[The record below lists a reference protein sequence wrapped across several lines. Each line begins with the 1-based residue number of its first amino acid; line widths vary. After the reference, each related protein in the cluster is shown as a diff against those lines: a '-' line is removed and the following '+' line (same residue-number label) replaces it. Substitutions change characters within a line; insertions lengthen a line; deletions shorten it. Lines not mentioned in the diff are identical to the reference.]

1 MQQHVR
7 LIRATRLLERRMFL
21 KALALGLTV
30 PVAARLARTAS
41 AAPAVAPKRFFLF
54 YMPHGVPPEH
64 FNPQVSASDRTSFAL
79 DKPSTDA
86 NVPDVSILSPF
97 QKYQSSVNVYQ
108 GFKYLAGQ
116 THSSLLSC
124 LSGLGGGSADE
135 KTSRTSVEHVIAKA
149 LGVKPLILGA
159 CSHQAY
165 GLDTNGKLFWDGTAV
180 DPQKN
185 PAAAADALFGKTS
198 AAAPVNADAELRKD
212 LLALT
217 ATEIQSLQGTLGDLT
232 TEKTKLQRHLEA
244 IQSIQS
250 GSGMGSGVSSCTAT
264 PSLPTVE
271 KVRAASAGQVID
283 PSGGNDYFY
292 QEANFQLLL
301 QAQLELVAQA
311 LVCNAAQVAAL
322 MPMYTTCDFNFNF
335 TQSMSK
341 ATPTT
346 GWAHHGALSHT
357 AAQQAKGYDASNQT
371 PSIANLN
378 PDTRRAFAGAQ
389 LWFMQQLD
397 KYVVSVLANTDDPTA
412 PGSKVLDN
420 SLIYIMSEIGDC
432 NNHTT
437 VTSLKDS
444 YPPFPAY
451 LPLVSIGKSGGALKS
466 GQVIHFDTDRPAAD
480 LYLTFAKAMGAS
492 SATFPSTTGPVTEA
506 LT

>member
-1 MQQHVR
+1 
-7 LIRATRLLERRMFL
+7 MFL

-30 PVAARLARTAS
+30 PAAARLARTAS
-41 AAPAVAPKRFFLF
+41 AAPAAAPKRFFLF

-64 FNPQVSASDRTSFAL
+64 FNPQVSASDRTSFTL
-79 DKPSTDA
+79 DKPSTDPKK
-86 NVPDVSILSPF
+86 PDVSILSPF
-97 QKYQSSVNVYQ
+97 QKYNSSVNVYQ

-116 THSSLLSC
+116 THSSVLSC
-124 LSGLGGGSADE
+124 LSGFAGDSADD
-135 KTSRTSVEHVIAKA
+135 KASRTSVEHVIAKA

-159 CSHQAY
+159 CSHLPY
-165 GLDTNGKLFWDGTAV
+165 GLDTNGKLFWNGTAV

-185 PAAAADALFGKTS
+185 PAAAADALFAKTS
-198 AAAPVNADAELRKD
+198 AAPPVNADVELRKD

-244 IQSIQS
+244 IQNIQS
-250 GSGMGSGVSSCTAT
+250 SSGVSSGVSSCTAT

-271 KVRAASAGQVID
+271 KVRAASKGQVID

-292 QEANFQLLL
+292 QEANFPLLL

-322 MPMYTTCDFNFNF
+322 MPMYTTCDFNFSF
-335 TQSMSK
+335 SQPLSQVDKT
-341 ATPTT
+341 ATN
-346 GWAHHGALSHT
+346 WAHHGALSHT
-357 AAQQAKGYDASNQT
+357 AAAAAKDYDYQNQT
-371 PSIANLN
+371 PSLANLN

-389 LWFMQQLD
+389 LWLMQQLD
-397 KYVVSVLANTDDPTA
+397 QYVISVLANTDDPSA
-412 PGSKVLDN
+412 PGTKVLDN
-420 SLIYIMSEIGDC
+420 SLIYIMSEIGEC

-437 VTSLKDS
+437 VTSLHS
-444 YPPFPAY
+444 SLPFPAY

-466 GQVIHFDTDRPAAD
+466 GQVIQFDTDRPASD

-492 SATFPSTTGPVTEA
+492 SATFPATTGAVTEA

>member
-7 LIRATRLLERRMFL
+7 LIRATRFLERRMFL

-30 PVAARLARTAS
+30 PVAARLARTAA
-41 AAPAVAPKRFFLF
+41 AAPAAPPKRFFLF

-79 DKPSTDA
+79 DKPSSDMK
-86 NVPDVSILSPF
+86 VPDVSILSPF
-97 QKYQSSVNVYQ
+97 QKYKSSVNVYQ
-108 GFKYLAGQ
+108 GFKYLAGK
-116 THSSLLSC
+116 THSSILSC
-124 LSGLGGGSADE
+124 LSGLSGEESDD
-135 KTSRTSVEHVIAKA
+135 KTPRTSVEHVIAKA

-159 CSHQAY
+159 CSHQPY

-198 AAAPVNADAELRKD
+198 AAPPVNADAELRKE

-244 IQSIQS
+244 IQNIQS
-250 GSGMGSGVSSCTAT
+250 GSGVGSGVSSCTAT

-283 PSGGNDYFY
+283 SSGGNDYFY

-322 MPMYTTCDFNFNF
+322 MPMFTTCDFNFSFSQPLSLAMPN
-335 TQSMSK
+335 S
-341 ATPTT
+341 
-346 GWAHHGALSHT
+346 GWAHHAGLSHT
-357 AAQQAKGYDASNQT
+357 AGQAAKDYQAQNQT
-371 PSIANLN
+371 PSIANLD
-378 PDTRRAFAGAQ
+378 PTTRRAFAGAQ

-412 PGSKVLDN
+412 PGTKVLDN
-420 SLIYIMSEIGDC
+420 SLIYIMSEIGEC

-437 VTSLKDS
+437 VTSLTGS

-466 GQVIHFDTDRPAAD
+466 GQVIHFDTDRPASD

-492 SATFPSTTGPVTEA
+492 TSTFPATTGPVTEA

>member
-1 MQQHVR
+1 
-7 LIRATRLLERRMFL
+7 MFL

-30 PVAARLARTAS
+30 PVAARLARTAT
-41 AAPAVAPKRFFLF
+41 AAPASAPKRFFLF
-54 YMPHGVPPEH
+54 YVPHGVPPEH
-64 FNPQVSASDRTSFAL
+64 YNPKFADSDRTNFAL
-79 DKPSTDA
+79 DQT
-86 NVPDVSILSPF
+86 NRSILGPL
-97 QKYQSSVNVYQ
+97 QKYNASVNVYQ

-116 THSSLLSC
+116 THSSVLSC
-124 LSGLGGGSADE
+124 LSGFSGGSGDE
-135 KTSRTSVEHVIAKA
+135 TTPRTSMEHVIAHA

-159 CSHQAY
+159 CSHQPY

-198 AAAPVNADAELRKD
+198 AAPPANADAEMRKE

-217 ATEIQSLQGTLGDLT
+217 ATEIQSLQSALGDLT

-244 IQSIQS
+244 IQSLQS
-250 GSGMGSGVSSCTAT
+250 GSGVSAGVSSCTAT

-271 KVRAASAGQVID
+271 KVRAASAGQVINS
-283 PSGGNDYFY
+283 SGSNDYFY

-311 LVCNAAQVAAL
+311 LVCNAAQVTAL
-322 MPMYTTCDFNFNF
+322 MPMYTTCDFDFSF
-335 TQSMSK
+335 TKPMGG
-341 ATPTT
+341 ATVTN
-346 GWAHHGALSHT
+346 WAHHAALSHT
-357 AAQQAKGYDASNQT
+357 AGSAADDYQAQNQT

-378 PDTRRAFAGAQ
+378 PKTREAFANAQ

-397 KYVVSVLANTDDPTA
+397 KYVVSVLANTDDPSA
-412 PGSKVLDN
+412 PGTKVLDN
-420 SLIYIMSEIGDC
+420 SLIYIMSEIGEC

-437 VTSLKDS
+437 VTSLNGS

-451 LPLVSIGKSGGALKS
+451 LPLVSVGKSGGALKT
-466 GQVIHFDTDRPAAD
+466 GQVVHFDTDRPATD
-480 LYLTFAKAMGAS
+480 LYLTFAKAMGAT
-492 SATFPSTTGPVTEA
+492 ATFPSTTGPVTEA

>member
-30 PVAARLARTAS
+30 PVAARLARTAA

-124 LSGLGGGSADE
+124 LSGLGGGAADE

-198 AAAPVNADAELRKD
+198 AAPPVNADAELRKD

-250 GSGMGSGVSSCTAT
+250 GSGMGSGVSSCTAA

-322 MPMYTTCDFNFNF
+322 MPMYTTCDFNFSF
-335 TQSMSK
+335 TQNLSMAAADK
-341 ATPTT
+341 TPS
-346 GWAHHGALSHT
+346 WAHHGALSHT

-371 PSIANLN
+371 PVDRESQSGDAARVC
-378 PDTRRAFAGAQ
+378 RRSA
-389 LWFMQQLD
+389 
-397 KYVVSVLANTDDPTA
+397 
-412 PGSKVLDN
+412 
-420 SLIYIMSEIGDC
+420 
-432 NNHTT
+432 
-437 VTSLKDS
+437 
-444 YPPFPAY
+444 
-451 LPLVSIGKSGGALKS
+451 LV
-466 GQVIHFDTDRPAAD
+466 HAA
-480 LYLTFAKAMGAS
+480 AR
-492 SATFPSTTGPVTEA
+492 
-506 LT
+506 

>member
-7 LIRATRLLERRMFL
+7 LFRATRLLERRMFL

-30 PVAARLARTAS
+30 PVAARLARTAA
-41 AAPAVAPKRFFLF
+41 AAPATAPKRFFLF

-64 FNPQVSASDRTSFAL
+64 YNPQVSASDRTSFAL
-79 DKPSTDA
+79 DKT
-86 NVPDVSILSPF
+86 NVSILNPF
-97 QKYQSSVNVYQ
+97 QKYNSSVNVYQ

-124 LSGLGGGSADE
+124 LSGLAGGAADE
-135 KTSRTSVEHVIAKA
+135 TTPRTSVEHVIAKA

-159 CSHQAY
+159 CSHQPY

-198 AAAPVNADAELRKD
+198 AAPPVNADAELRKD

-244 IQSIQS
+244 IQNIQS
-250 GSGMGSGVSSCTAT
+250 GSGVSSGVSSCTAT
-264 PSLPTVE
+264 PSLPTVD

-283 PSGGNDYFY
+283 SSGGNDYFY
-292 QEANFQLLL
+292 QEANFQILL

-322 MPMYTTCDFNFNF
+322 MPMYTTCDFNFSF
-335 TQSMSK
+335 SK
-341 ATPTT
+341 PMGGATAAS
-346 GWAHHGALSHT
+346 WAHHGALSHT
-357 AAQQAKGYDASNQT
+357 AAGVADDYQAQNQT

-378 PDTRRAFAGAQ
+378 PKTREAFANAQ

-397 KYVVSVLANTDDPTA
+397 KYVVSILANTDDPTA
-412 PGSKVLDN
+412 PGTKVLDN
-420 SLIYIMSEIGDC
+420 SLIYIMSEIGEC

-466 GQVIHFDTDRPAAD
+466 GQVVHFDTDRPASD

-492 SATFPSTTGPVTEA
+492 SATFPATTGPVTEA